1 MQIAFSILGIF
12 AQQLSYILQLQYNKL
27 FVLITCSPGYFFYS
41 PILAFL
47 VYLSFFLDY
56 IFIWGNIFQRGL
68 WVAKCLN
75 CLRVQN
81 YLLLFSYLNGN
92 SAGKNLQILFPQ
104 NILVISPWFSDF
116 FTCQPEVWCQI
127 RYNAFVILLPF
138 YLLFLKNSFHLL
150 FFLFFFFFF

>member
-1 MQIAFSILGIF
+1 M
-12 AQQLSYILQLQYNKL
+12 
-27 FVLITCSPGYFFYS
+27 
-41 PILAFL
+41 
-47 VYLSFFLDY
+47 
-56 IFIWGNIFQRGL
+56 
-68 WVAKCLN
+68 AKCLN

-127 RYNAFVILLPF
+127 HYNAFVILLPF
-138 YLLFLKNSFHLL
+138 YLLFLKTSFHLL
-150 FFLFFFFFF
+150 FFLFFSEPLSHLPPHIISLGHPSAPAPNILYPVHTSSFLKVCRIFFILGIHENHWNVCFLNTCVKHAKPF